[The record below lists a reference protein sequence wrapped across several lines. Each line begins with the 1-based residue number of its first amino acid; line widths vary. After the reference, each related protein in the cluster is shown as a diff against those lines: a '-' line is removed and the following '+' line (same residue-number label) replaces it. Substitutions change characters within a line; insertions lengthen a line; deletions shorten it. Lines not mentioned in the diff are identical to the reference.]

1 MSELGQWQQLDPRM
15 TVVLP
20 LQELKRWIGPVIA
33 LLVAGSATGGTWQ
46 FYALLLPVAVGITK
60 YATTRYRVSEERV
73 ELQRGL
79 VNRRHIST
87 PLDRVR
93 TVDLTAS
100 PVHRLL
106 GLTTVRIG
114 TGSSG
119 ASDAGFDLD
128 ALPVIRARALRDDL
142 LHRVA
147 RAGGEPDRPLAPD
160 APPSQRVAA
169 RFEPGWL
176 RYAPFTAGGLAILGA
191 GLAALTQTGD
201 ALVPL
206 RRRAFDLIGLGQLR
220 ESLWAFAVAGL
231 LAGVVLMVLLSVAA
245 YAAAYGRLVLAFAEP
260 DGPWQ
265 LRRGLLTTR
274 ETSIDTARLAGVTL
288 SDPLPLRWAGG
299 ARLSAIVTGLKR
311 GEAGASLLVPPTS
324 RTVVEHAAGAVVG
337 TDAPVSGPLQPH
349 GRAAVTRRYTR
360 ALLPTALV
368 ALASAGGAVLA
379 ERWWVLAVPPVLLAA
394 AAYLAL
400 DRSRALGH
408 ALAGRFLVARAGS
421 LLRRRDVL
429 ATDHVIGWTSRS
441 TWFQRRAGLVTLRAT
456 TAGGRGYVEVL
467 DVPES
472 AAVDLARTASPGLLD
487 PFLTP
492 RRAATSCCSPDRP
505 SPGVP

>member
-1 MSELGQWQQLDPRM
+1 MSEPAQWQRLDPRM
-15 TVVLP
+15 IVVLP

-33 LLVAGSATGGTWQ
+33 VVIAGSATGGTWQ
-46 FYALLLPVAVGITK
+46 FYALVVPVAIGVAT
-60 YATTRYRVSEERV
+60 YATTRYRLAEERV
-73 ELQRGL
+73 ELRWGL
-79 VNRRHIST
+79 VSRRHVAT

-100 PVHRLL
+100 PVHRVL

-119 ASDAGFDLD
+119 AADAGLDLD
-128 ALPVIRARALRDDL
+128 GLPTSRARALRDEL
-142 LHRVA
+142 LHRSPGLVDVA
-147 RAGGEPDRPLAPD
+147 DESAGGGPASTPG
-160 APPSQRVAA
+160 QHVAA
-169 RFEPGWL
+169 RFELRWL

-191 GLAALTQTGD
+191 GFAALTQAGD
-201 ALVPL
+201 ALLLPL
-206 RRRAFDLIGLGQLR
+206 RRRAFDLVGLGQLR
-220 ESLWAFAVAGL
+220 ESWWAVAGAGL
-231 LAGVVLMVLLSVAA
+231 LAGLVLLVLLSVTT

-260 DGPWQ
+260 DGPWR

-274 ETSIDTARLAGVTL
+274 ETSIDTDRLAGV
-288 SDPLPLRWAGG
+288 SVSSPAPLRWAGG

-311 GEAGASLLVPPTS
+311 GDAGASLLVPPAPLS
-324 RTVVEHAAGAVVG
+324 VVEHAAGAVVG
-337 TDAPVSGPLQPH
+337 DAAPVDGPLHPH
-349 GRAAVTRRYTR
+349 GRAATRRRYAR
-360 ALLPTALV
+360 ALAPAAVLAV
-368 ALASAGGAVLA
+368 ALTGGAVLA
-379 ERWWVLAVPPVLLAA
+379 GRWWVLTVPPVLLAA

-429 ATDHVIGWTSRS
+429 AADHVIGWTSRS

-472 AAVDLARTASPGLLD
+472 AAVDLARSVSPGLLD

-492 RRAATSCCSPDRP
+492 
-505 SPGVP
+505 